1 MTASIDSL
9 VTPGDIA
16 RILREPLHR
25 VDYILNTRQG
35 IRPMRRAGIVRLF
48 GPEAVDEVRQEITAI
63 NAKRAGR
70 TEHDLGLALPSKAP
84 RIGLNG

>member
-48 GPEAVDEVRQEITAI
+48 GPEAIDEVRQEISAI
-63 NAKRAGR
+63 DAKRAGG
-70 TEHDLGLALPSKAP
+70 TEFGSGVSTPL
-84 RIGLNG
+84 

>member
-25 VDYILNTRQG
+25 VDYILNTRNS

-48 GPEAVDEVRQEITAI
+48 GPDAIDDVRQEITAI
-63 NAKRAGR
+63 DAKRAGR
-70 TEHDLGLALPSKAP
+70 TEQNLGLALP
-84 RIGLNG
+84 